1 MSNKRNGVKHSMRVP
16 VKSRRQRVIGR
27 LESQL
32 KSGTKNTKEGRVQL
46 TDKDVKRI
54 NKELDILKKRV

>member
-32 KSGTKNTKEGRVQL
+32 KSGTKNTKEGIVQL

-54 NKELDILKKRV
+54 NREISTLKSRI